1 LPTDSRIVTREIRR
15 YVWPEL
21 KARGFDH
28 FTGRTAWRHSAAKI
42 DVVNFQSFNSYLANG
57 VGCTP
62 HSFALNLGCYF
73 PVIPSA
79 GRGPIPDSR
88 SGLLPQ
94 EFHCHIRLHLDKSID
109 QPELERPSVWLI
121 GNDGRYLPEAIADAT
136 ESILERGLPLLEKFA
151 DYEVLLDYLSNDD
164 ELLLESG
171 TKGSP
176 RRHYMIGYIALAIGK
191 PGLAA
196 PHFQAALDSGCY
208 KSVEKVLRDHIRTV
222 VQGSD

>member
-1 LPTDSRIVTREIRR
+1 LATDSRIVTREIRR
-15 YVWPEL
+15 CVWPDL

-28 FTGRTAWRHSAAKI
+28 FTGRTAWRHSRAKI

-79 GRGPIPDSR
+79 GATPESR
-88 SGLLPQ
+88 SVLLPQ
-94 EFHCHIRLHLDKSID
+94 EFHCHIRLHLEKSIE

-121 GNDGRYLPEAIADAT
+121 GSDGRYLPESIADAT
-136 ESILERGLPLLEKFA
+136 KAILERGLPLLEKFA
-151 DYEVLLDYLSNDD
+151 DYEVLLDYLLNDD
-164 ELLLESG
+164 ELLLDSG

-176 RRHYMIGYIALAIGK
+176 RRHYMIGYIALATGK
-191 PGLAA
+191 PALAP

-208 KSVEKVLRDHIRTV
+208 KSVEKELRDHIRKVAHLTN
-222 VQGSD
+222 